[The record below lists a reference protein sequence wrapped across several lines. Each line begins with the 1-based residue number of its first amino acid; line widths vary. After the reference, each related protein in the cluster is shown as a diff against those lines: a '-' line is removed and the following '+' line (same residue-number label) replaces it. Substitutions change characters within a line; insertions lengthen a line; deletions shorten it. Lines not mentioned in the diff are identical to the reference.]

1 MCQGLPPARL
11 EAVKLLFTERNA
23 ESVLVRPGGKE
34 KDMVILT
41 LLILAFVVLAVAAY
55 HWGANSSDGV
65 NSTEWQRRQRWF
77 GFH

>member
-1 MCQGLPPARL
+1 
-11 EAVKLLFTERNA
+11 
-23 ESVLVRPGGKE
+23 
-34 KDMVILT
+34 MVILF

-65 NSTEWQRRQRWF
+65 NSTEWQRRQLWF